1 MPARRC
7 AHSPS
12 TKRRLVPFLAAAALA
27 GSMRLGGSGGLAGLD
42 LGGPA
47 PAAASPRSDPTS
59 GRAVFT
65 GAAVVHPTSLLVN
78 PAILGVEAT
87 IGVYVAYLASTLVLD
102 HQQVDRQLGDEAGD
116 VSPEASLTELRGSP
130 GGDVSVSWH
139 PTERISVG
147 MGLRSAPGET
157 FFRLSDAGYH
167 NAGEQR
173 DLAATFAGALRVS
186 SIFHVGAALSLSR
199 ASVKLRFARD
209 TALEGGSAGLAADC
223 GGSPCGIGNELAAER
238 YEIDVAPSSLFSNQ
252 NLALTLGFALKL
264 GSDTYLGLT
273 YHTPPGFSVQTSLMG
288 SVVVRRAPRDI
299 PADAEPGAGVVR
311 GDAALDVSY
320 PASVEAGL
328 RTPLVRDYTLV
339 AGLRWEDTSRLSGYD
354 VRPHG
359 KALTAAGIPEWIRR
373 ARGLS
378 DTVAGWVGAEQL
390 DGGESWRVGAR
401 LGFELASLA
410 DERVSTSGN
419 STRSL
424 TVDLGAQWRLRSAPW
439 SLQLSYGL
447 AYFLPVSV
455 DDSAF
460 SAHHTVDCVDS
471 GYDYAS
477 EDCRAVRAGY
487 GIQTGAGDY
496 LRFQHAFRLGARYEF

>member
-1 MPARRC
+1 MLARHR
-7 AHSPS
+7 APSPS
-12 TKRRLVPFLAAAALA
+12 TNRSIAVSTARLAAAAAL
-27 GSMRLGGSGGLAGLD
+27 SLGLSLTA
-42 LGGPA
+42 A

-78 PAILGVEAT
+78 PAILGVDAT
-87 IGVYVAYLASTLVLD
+87 IGVYVVYLASTLVVD
-102 HQQVDRQLGDEAGD
+102 HQQVDRQLGDEAGE
-116 VSPEASLTELRGSP
+116 VSPDGSLTSLRGSP
-130 GGDVSVSWH
+130 GGEVSISWH

-147 MGLRSAPGET
+147 VGLRSAPAET
-157 FFRLSDAGYH
+157 FFDRRDAGYH

-173 DLAATFAGALRVS
+173 DLMATFAGALRVS
-186 SIFHVGAALSLSR
+186 SIFYVGAALSLSR
-199 ASVKLRFARD
+199 ANLKLRFKRD
-209 TALEGGSAGLAADC
+209 TALEGGSAGLASDC
-223 GGSPCGIGNELAAER
+223 GGAPCGIGNALATETYAV
-238 YEIDVAPSSLFSNQ
+238 DVAPSSPFTNQ
-252 NLALTLGFALKL
+252 NLALTLGIALKL
-264 GSDTYLGLT
+264 GSDTYLGVT
-273 YHTPPGFSVQTSLMG
+273 YHTPPGFSVQTSLLG
-288 SVVVRRAPRDI
+288 SVEVDLAPRDV
-299 PADAEPGAGVVR
+299 PMDDPTDDVDPGKVKGQASV
-311 GDAALDVSY
+311 DVSY

-328 RTPLVRDYTLV
+328 RTPLFREYALV

-359 KALTAAGIPEWIRR
+359 RQITAAGVPEWIRR

-378 DTVAGWVGAEQL
+378 DTVAGWVGVEQY
-390 DGGESWRVGAR
+390 DGGESWRVGGR
-401 LGFELASLA
+401 LGFELASLE
-410 DERVSTSGN
+410 DSRVSTSGN
-419 STRSL
+419 STRSV

-477 EDCRAVRAGY
+477 EACTAVRAGY
-487 GIQTGAGDY
+487 GIQTGDGDY
-496 LRFQHAFRLGARYEF
+496 QRFQHALRLGARYEF